1 MELSYLQD
9 LIIVIT
15 LETILIVLLW
25 IVLCGKGTHDFWVT
39 YYVISGRDPSDNF
52 AFEDMSVTP
61 RPMRGIVEM
70 ENVPRDISDGTI
82 RHQVSTLLQE
92 AGHHWL
98 VPRDL
103 LIKND
108 AFWPSTSFR
117 PYQMPGREETSLSL
131 EEGSPYY
138 GPPLLGRDNLHWSD
152 FFQSDQSVFDG
163 IPWEH
168 IYDEDGY
175 QIWRARVC
183 DTAICD
189 TRRLELLLN

>member
-1 MELSYLQD
+1 MIEFERRSVSTNILLVYGAELFTGFDYRNNLRDYLNSAPLD
-9 LIIVIT
+9 CPVR
-15 LETILIVLLW
+15 
-25 IVLCGKGTHDFWVT
+25 KGTHDFWVT

-138 GPPLLGRDNLHWSD
+138 GPPLLGRDNLHWSRLL
-152 FFQSDQSVFDG
+152 SV
-163 IPWEH
+163 
-168 IYDEDGY
+168 
-175 QIWRARVC
+175 RS
-183 DTAICD
+183 IC
-189 TRRLELLLN
+189 L